1 MILIIDTDLVTG
13 ANFPHRKVHFGDVGM
28 HKALDSALATSLL
41 FNTHTHPNV
50 KIPMAWIF

>member
-1 MILIIDTDLVTG
+1 MILIIDKGLVTG
-13 ANFPHRKVHFGDVGM
+13 TNFPQRNVHFRDVGM

-41 FNTHTHPNV
+41 FNTHTDPIV